1 MAGNHIERRL
11 AAILAVDAVGYS
23 RMMQA
28 DEETT
33 LAAMKSHRRSLIDP
47 AIAAHGGRIFKTM
60 GDGLLAE
67 FASVLNAAR
76 SALDIQTAMTAANA
90 DLPDDRR
97 IILRI
102 GLNLGDIIID
112 GDDVHGDG
120 VNLAARLEGLAP
132 PGGIAC
138 SAAVRQQVG
147 TRAGLTFLDQGE
159 YAVKNMQPVHV
170 FFLDPAAP
178 SPPVVARDRPTIA
191 ILPFANMSN
200 DPEQEFFSDGI
211 TEDIITDLSRVS
223 GLAVLSRNTAFS
235 LKGKALNM
243 QQIARQLGVGW
254 LVEGSVRRAGN
265 RVRITA
271 QLIDGAT
278 DRHVWAERYD
288 RDLTDIFAVQDEI
301 TTAVVAQL
309 KVRLLP
315 AEKAAL
321 GKTPTVSLDAYAFYL
336 KGRQHFWA
344 LSKAE
349 LELARRMFARAVE
362 LDPAYARAYAGL
374 VDCDTYLF
382 SAYGVDIPV
391 EAILAN
397 ADKAVMIDPGLAEA
411 HAAQG
416 NALGDA
422 GRDAEA
428 IAAYEQALA
437 LDPNSFETHSWLG
450 EFCMT
455 RGHRTRAAEHFALA
469 MDIQPDGHRAP
480 MILRMLLDALGRK
493 EEARTVAQTA
503 LERAERERRLRP
515 ESHDA
520 LLSGSTILA
529 ALGRQKEALEWLAM
543 AQMIDPDDRRTSFSG
558 AATHALL
565 GNVEQALDLLEISAA
580 KSGGGVWAWIRE
592 DADFDTLRGHPR
604 YAVLMVGHMGGP

>member
-1 MAGNHIERRL
+1 MVGDHIERRL

-23 RMMQA
+23 RMMQV
-28 DEETT
+28 DEEAT
-33 LAAMKSHRRSLIDP
+33 LAAMQAHRRDLIDP

-67 FASVLNAAR
+67 FASALNAAR
-76 SALDIQTAMTAANA
+76 SALEIQTGMVASNA
-90 DLPDDRR
+90 HVPDDRR
-97 IILRI
+97 ITLRI
-102 GLNLGDIIID
+102 GLNLGDIIVD

-120 VNLAARLEGLAP
+120 VNLAARLEGLAT

-138 SAAVRQQVG
+138 SAAFRQQIG
-147 TRAGLTFLDQGE
+147 TRLGLMFHDQGE
-159 YAVKNMQPVHV
+159 HAVKNMQPVQV
-170 FFLDPAAP
+170 FFLHPAGTTPPALAP
-178 SPPVVARDRPTIA
+178 DRPTIA
-191 ILPFANMSN
+191 ILPFANMSH

-235 LKGKALNM
+235 FKGKSLNL

-301 TTAVVAQL
+301 TTAIVAQL

-315 AEKAAL
+315 AEKAAIE
-321 GKTPTVSLDAYAFYL
+321 KTATGNVEAYAFYL
-336 KGRQHFWA
+336 KGRQHFWS

-349 LELARRMFARAVE
+349 IELARRMFARAVE
-362 LDPAYARAYAGL
+362 LDPAYARAYAGM

-382 SAYGVDIPV
+382 SAYGADIPV

-397 ADKAVMIDPGLAEA
+397 ADKAVLIDPGLAEA
-411 HAAQG
+411 HAARG
-416 NALGDA
+416 NALGDV

-428 IAAYEQALA
+428 IAEYEQALA
-437 LDPNSFETHSWLG
+437 LDPNSFEAHSWLG

-455 RGHRTRAAEHFALA
+455 RGNRTRAAEHFALA
-469 MDIQPDGHRAP
+469 TDIRPDGHRAP

-493 EEARTVAQTA
+493 EEARTVARTA
-503 LERAERERRLRP
+503 LERAERARRLRP
-515 ESHDA
+515 ESLDA
-520 LLSGSTILA
+520 LLSGSNLLA
-529 ALGRQKEALEWLAM
+529 ALGRRKEALERLAM
-543 AQMIDPDDRRTSFSG
+543 AQMMDPDDRRTSFCG
-558 AATHALL
+558 AVTHALL
-565 GNVEQALDLLEISAA
+565 GDVDRALDLLEISAA

-592 DADFDTLRGHPR
+592 DVDFDTLRDHPR
-604 YAVLMVGHMGGP
+604 FVALMQRSA